1 MQSEA
6 RAIQITQA
14 KTGASVLAV
23 NIVDCATGKGLP
35 ARVRVMNANGE
46 WADGAG
52 RGVYIDGRFF
62 VDGGFEIDLPP
73 GRTTIS
79 VQCGPEYAPLTF
91 AHDAILGQRAVIA
104 VSMYR
109 WVDTASLGWYC
120 GDAHVH
126 TQHDPDGEVMT
137 DVAYTILQARA
148 QGLHFIS
155 NAAKLPGADQPRRR
169 RADGFLWADAD
180 ELAYNPYTGHFTTP
194 GIASP
199 LPNLSAILGQPLPT
213 GPLAEEVHRLGG
225 ALVYTHPLSPPHQ
238 LHWMGA
244 TLALSDA
251 VTGRCA
257 DAIDVDSPPSE
268 ALWYAILNL
277 GNRVAVS
284 ASTDSTL
291 ERKSS
296 PAPGDRR
303 VYVHAERLD
312 ARAIGQAIRKGKTF
326 ASSGGPLVLFMS
338 VDGADPGTSFPSDG
352 SGRRLHIEAQS
363 LNALK
368 SVTLIRRGVVVQDFG
383 STTEGGIHS
392 FDALIFERSKA
403 WYVARGEDHDG
414 SWVVTSPFYWTTTE
428 EGAERTGW
436 ALMLEIANCTRMV
449 QLRRTFYAHVVATV
463 SPLERIRAVELL
475 RDGQLY
481 HCWLSDEGSAYV
493 GSLPVTGSEG
503 EYTDGHVWHPS
514 SAPHHFQADAAVEQ
528 SGWYS
533 VRLTT
538 ADGTVRDSDAVR
550 YDADNPE
557 STVTCVAHL
566 GGGGTLLTRH
576 GYGEDMPLSEI
587 SVPFDGDHWWY
598 PQRMYWCLTAEFD
611 GNTGEWSGG
620 DFEREHARFRRT

>member
-14 KTGASVLAV
+14 KAGTSVLAV
-23 NIVDCATGKGLP
+23 NIVDRATGKRLP
-35 ARVRVMNANGE
+35 ARVGVMNANGE

-91 AHDAILGQRAVIA
+91 AHDAIPDQRVVIA

-109 WVDTASLGWYC
+109 WIGTASLGWYG

-126 TQHDPDGEVMT
+126 TQHDPEGEVMT
-137 DVAYTILQARA
+137 DVAYTVLQARA

-155 NAAKLPGADQPRRR
+155 NAAKLPGAESPQNL
-169 RADGFLWADAD
+169 ASDGFLWTDAD

-199 LPNLSAILGQPLPT
+199 LPNPHAILGQPLPT
-213 GPLAEEVHRLGG
+213 GPLAEEVHRFGG
-225 ALVYTHPLSPPHQ
+225 ALVYTHPMSPPHQ

-257 DAIDVDSPPSE
+257 DAIDLDGPPSE
-268 ALWYAILNL
+268 ALWHAILNT
-277 GNRVAVS
+277 GNRVAAS

-291 ERKSS
+291 ERKNSL
-296 PAPGDRR
+296 APGDRR

-312 ARAIGQAIRKGKTF
+312 ARAIGQAIREGRTF
-326 ASSGGPLVLFMS
+326 ASSGGPLVLFAS
-338 VDGADPGTSFPSDG
+338 VEGAEPGATFPADG
-352 SGRRLHIEAQS
+352 SDRRLHIEVRS

-368 SVTLIRRGVVVQDFG
+368 SVTLIRRGVVVQEFG
-383 STTEGGIHS
+383 STTEGGVHS
-392 FDALIFERSKA
+392 FDAVISEKAKA
-403 WYVARGEDHDG
+403 WYVARAEDSEE
-414 SWVVTSPFYWTTTE
+414 SWAVTSPFYWTTS
-428 EGAERTGW
+428 EGGDETSRW

-449 QLRRTFYAHVVATV
+449 QLRRTFYAHIIATV
-463 SPLERIRAVELL
+463 SPEERIRAVELL
-475 RDGQLY
+475 RDGEV
-481 HCWLSDEGSAYV
+481 CRRWSPDDGSVYT
-493 GSLPVTGSEG
+493 GSLPVTGSEC
-503 EYTDGHVWHPS
+503 EYTDGYVWHPA
-514 SAPHHFQADAAVEQ
+514 SAPYHFQADVAVDR

-538 ADGTVRDSDAVR
+538 VDGTVRDSDAVR
-550 YDADNPE
+550 YDADNPQ
-557 STVTCVAHL
+557 STVICVAHL
-566 GGGGTLLTRH
+566 GGSGTLLTRH
-576 GYGEDMPLSEI
+576 GYGEDMPLTEI
-587 SVPFDGDHWWY
+587 TVPFDGDHWWY
-598 PQRMYWCLTAEFD
+598 TEHAYWCVRAEFD
-611 GNTGEWSGG
+611 DHAREWSGG
-620 DFEREHARFRRT
+620 DFDRERACFRRA